1 MSYKRN
7 SKSRIAR
14 LLLALTLM
22 GGVGQKLTNNI
33 SYAVQLDNQ
42 GKYLGIY
49 FKAIGPNADKGL
61 YQKIGNLNLGDMD
74 FVAKGVLTEDA
85 KIFGSL
91 VACSPEVVE
100 EEIDEDAGVVN
111 KLSNNVA
118 NVVSGLKNSLYTAF
132 SNAFD
137 GYLTYR
143 KVKGKALAAYYNAFK
158 EDGSANIEVDLPEL
172 LEKDKRIQVLLDDE
186 VSDAASEAKQFADGL
201 RALPA
206 AVLPP
211 SQKNNARSVILVQEG
226 KLILQGAEFG
236 SSEPQEV
243 CVYLSSDVDDLPDGF
258 LDFFNS
264 LEFSAE
270 ACQSISSA
278 VGNFQTKIAGNY
290 MQVDGKNYKLVS
302 DLKNVSVLGTLA
314 AIATYLNKG
323 DKVID
328 QDVIKSYKDIANG
341 LQNIDE
347 KLLSDSYDFL
357 SKANP
362 DAFPAKLKNGS
373 VEFVIKVKKYYEA
386 DLDDNEIKLRQD
398 FNFDSFSNACK
409 IQNVSERIGKVLETA
424 FGLDAFSE
432 YIGFS
437 EASPTHLA
445 FLVKMLGGNVGG
457 QKTKP
462 KANPGLGLGGSN
474 PGQPGQPGEKKG
486 FSTGAKV
493 AMGITIPAAVLAAT
507 GVALWKTG
515 YGATIINKVKDLM
528 KGNKGTRPDI
538 KFNGQ
543 GNKPVVK
550 N

>member
-1 MSYKRN
+1 
-7 SKSRIAR
+7 
-14 LLLALTLM
+14 M
-22 GGVGQKLTNNI
+22 GGVGQKLTNNV
-33 SYAVQLDNQ
+33 SYAVQLSEQ

-61 YQKIGNLNLGDMD
+61 YQEIGNLNLGDMD
-74 FVAKGVLTEDA
+74 FVAKGVLTENA

-91 VACSPEVVE
+91 VACSSEVVR
-100 EEIDEDAGVVN
+100 EEIDEENGVVN
-111 KLSNNVA
+111 KPSSNVS
-118 NVVSGLKNSLYTAF
+118 NVVLGLKNSLYAAF

-137 GYLTYR
+137 EYLTTT
-143 KVKGKALAAYYNAFK
+143 KAKGKSLAAYYNAFK

-172 LEKDKRIQVLLDDE
+172 LKKDKRIQVLLDDE
-186 VSDAASEAKQFADGL
+186 VSDAASEAKEFAGGL
-201 RALPA
+201 IELSN
-206 AVLPP
+206 AVLSP
-211 SQKNNARSVILVQEG
+211 SRKNEAQLFILVQEG
-226 KLILQGAEFG
+226 KLTLQSVAEFG
-236 SSEPQEV
+236 SSEPRGV
-243 CVYLSSDVDDLPDGF
+243 CVYLSSNVDDLPEGF
-258 LDFFNS
+258 LDFFNA
-264 LEFSAE
+264 LKFSEA

-290 MQVDGKNYKLVS
+290 VQVDGKNYKLVN

-314 AIATYLNKG
+314 AIATYLNKD

-347 KLLSDSYDFL
+347 KLLDDSYGVL
-357 SKANP
+357 SQANP
-362 DAFPAKLKNGS
+362 DVFPPDCKDSS
-373 VEFVIKVKKYYEA
+373 VNFVMKVKKYYEA
-386 DLDDNEIKLRQD
+386 DLDDSEIKLRQD
-398 FNFDSFSNACK
+398 FDFGNFSNACK
-409 IQNVSERIGKVLETA
+409 IKDAGERIGEVLKAA

-432 YIGFS
+432 YLGFS
-437 EASPTHLA
+437 KTASTHLA

-462 KANPGLGLGGSN
+462 KANPGSGSGK
-474 PGQPGQPGEKKG
+474 PGSGKPGQPGEKKG

-515 YGATIINKVKDLM
+515 YGAKIWGKIKTLMNKD
-528 KGNKGTRPDI
+528 GNRRPDI
-538 KFNGQ
+538 KFNSQ
-543 GNKPVVK
+543 GKEPVVK